1 MSEIHPA
8 AFVDPGAEVSEGTRI
23 GPGAVV
29 GPGVKLGE
37 GCEVGAHA
45 VLEGRIDIGSGC
57 RIFPGAVIGTEAQ
70 FAGGGGG
77 GGGGGVEIGANTVV
91 REMVTIHRSLEEGS
105 ATRIGENCYLMIQ
118 AHVAHDCLLGDRV
131 ILTNSTALS
140 GHVEVGDG
148 AFISGFVGIHQFV
161 RIGEGAILTGPS
173 AVRQDVLPFTNTDGN
188 PPAVR
193 GLNTI
198 GLRRSGV
205 SAEVRSHLKKAYH
218 ILFEE
223 PKTSAEAAGRIEA
236 EVPLGREI
244 DSVVEFIRAA
254 KRGFYRGGV

>member
-1 MSEIHPA
+1 VSEIHPA
-8 AFVDPGAEVSEGTRI
+8 AFVDPGAEVGEGARI

-29 GPGVKLGE
+29 GPGARLGE

-45 VLEGRIDIGSGC
+45 VLEGRVDIASGC

-70 FAGGGGG
+70 FVGGEGGA
-77 GGGGGVEIGANTVV
+77 GGGVEIGANTVV

-105 ATRIGENCYLMIQ
+105 ATRIGEDCYLMVQ
-118 AHVAHDCLLGDRV
+118 AHIAHDCLLGDRV
-131 ILTNSTALS
+131 ILANWTGLS
-140 GHVEVGDG
+140 GHIEVGSG
-148 AFISGFVGIHQFV
+148 AFISGYVGIHQFV
-161 RIGEGAILTGPS
+161 RIGEGAILTGPA
-173 AVRQDVLPFTNTDGN
+173 AVRQDVLPFTNTEGN
-188 PPAVR
+188 PPMVR

-205 SAEVRSHLKKAYH
+205 SAEVRSNLKKAYH
-218 ILFEE
+218 ILFEDS
-223 PKTSAEAAGRIEA
+223 KTTAEAADRIEA

-244 DSVVEFIRAA
+244 NSVVEFARVA